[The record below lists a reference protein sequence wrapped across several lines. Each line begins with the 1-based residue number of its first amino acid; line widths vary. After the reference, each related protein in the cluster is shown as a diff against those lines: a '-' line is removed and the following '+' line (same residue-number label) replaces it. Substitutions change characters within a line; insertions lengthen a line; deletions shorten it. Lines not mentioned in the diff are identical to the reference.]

1 MFSWEA
7 NAIDA
12 AELFYEWSELYM
24 AYKPNN
30 IVEFKAVFKMQMN
43 LKSFCILNLYLEYIS
58 CHQNAELDKNF
69 VWSRLITDWDSK

>member
-1 MFSWEA
+1 
-7 NAIDA
+7 
-12 AELFYEWSELYM
+12 M

-69 VWSRLITDWDSK
+69 V